1 MSLREREREVSLGG
15 VRGREREKERDGLW
29 EMSWAWGSLG
39 RETDVAPDLFY
50 SSGGAVEVLKQN
62 SYMIG

>member
-1 MSLREREREVSLGG
+1 VCERESGPWGG

-50 SSGGAVEVLKQN
+50 SSGGQWK
-62 SYMIG
+62 S

>member
-1 MSLREREREVSLGG
+1 MSLREREVSWGVLG
-15 VRGREREKERDGLW
+15 VGRERKRDGLW

-50 SSGGAVEVLKQN
+50 SSGGWGSE
-62 SYMIG
+62 S